1 MSDVAETMAI
11 RKPQPASPLRW
22 LADVF
27 LPLVGAGKLI
37 QNDAR
42 EFLVRSIE
50 TNSARVQNDILNR
63 VQESRGSLEVEIRKL
78 LHEVNRIAGEA
89 LVRARKV
96 KGEPAVEAELQRLEA
111 LETEISGLAQSAR
124 SSKCMTADEGSGGP
138 AGAALRSKRLRKPS
152 LQEFSQFRCCL
163 ELGNRLQFLER
174 RRERVRKTP
183 NRPGSKLLILR
194 LEVLC
199 CRQHKHT
206 YVAQRFMWRLPRMR
220 ARAHRLA

>member
-1 MSDVAETMAI
+1 MAI

-27 LPLVGAGKLI
+27 LPLVGARKLI

-50 TNSARVQNDILNR
+50 TNSTRVQNDILNR

-78 LHEVNRIAGEA
+78 LHEVNRIAEEA

-96 KGEPAVEAELQRLEA
+96 KGEPAVEAESQRLEA

-124 SSKCMTADEGSGGP
+124 SSKCMTSG
-138 AGAALRSKRLRKPS
+138 
-152 LQEFSQFRCCL
+152 
-163 ELGNRLQFLER
+163 
-174 RRERVRKTP
+174 
-183 NRPGSKLLILR
+183 
-194 LEVLC
+194 
-199 CRQHKHT
+199 
-206 YVAQRFMWRLPRMR
+206 
-220 ARAHRLA
+220 

>member
-1 MSDVAETMAI
+1 MAI

-50 TNSARVQNDILNR
+50 TNSTRVQNDILNR

-111 LETEISGLAQSAR
+111 FGNGNFWFGAV
-124 SSKCMTADEGSGGP
+124 GSQFEVYDQRMK
-138 AGAALRSKRLRKPS
+138 GAAARPVPPS
-152 LQEFSQFRCCL
+152 GQNDCENRVSRNSPSFAVALNWGIGSNSLNADVNAFE
-163 ELGNRLQFLER
+163 RLQIVLDRNSSYF
-174 RRERVRKTP
+174 
-183 NRPGSKLLILR
+183 GSKYR
-194 LEVLC
+194 SCTV
-199 CRQHKHT
+199 
-206 YVAQRFMWRLPRMR
+206 R
-220 ARAHRLA
+220 ARCLGASSLPCTNAS

>member
-1 MSDVAETMAI
+1 MAI

-27 LPLVGAGKLI
+27 LPLAGARKLI

-50 TNSARVQNDILNR
+50 TNSTRVQNDILNR

-78 LHEVNRIAGEA
+78 LHEVSRIAEEA

-96 KGEPAVEAELQRLEA
+96 EGEPAVEAELQRLEA

-124 SSKCMTADEGSGGP
+124 SSKCMTSG
-138 AGAALRSKRLRKPS
+138 
-152 LQEFSQFRCCL
+152 
-163 ELGNRLQFLER
+163 
-174 RRERVRKTP
+174 
-183 NRPGSKLLILR
+183 
-194 LEVLC
+194 
-199 CRQHKHT
+199 
-206 YVAQRFMWRLPRMR
+206 
-220 ARAHRLA
+220 